1 MREPAPVL
9 VADAPTFK
17 KRWGGHLEAF
27 YNLEVVLSSISHSLQ
42 ERARSPR

>member
-17 KRWGGHLEAF
+17 KRWGGHEAF
-27 YNLEVVLSSISHSLQ
+27 YNLEVVLSSISHYLP
-42 ERARSPR
+42 ERVRSPR